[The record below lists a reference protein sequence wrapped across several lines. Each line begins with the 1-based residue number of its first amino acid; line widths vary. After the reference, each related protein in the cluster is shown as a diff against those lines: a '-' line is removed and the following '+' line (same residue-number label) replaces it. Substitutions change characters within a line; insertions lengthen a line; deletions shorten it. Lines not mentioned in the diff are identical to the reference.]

1 MSRIIASEFVGH
13 QLPGLTS
20 LALKQTAEEPFSRTL
35 IATTLHENVHGIPI
49 LINRTPEILPLPLNG
64 DEHFVDVPDIAQAA
78 LSFFKLMSIGRYKLL
93 APLANCFVGDRDA
106 TVGKQF
112 FDLSEPE
119 AEPMVQLDGVTDDLR
134 WKTKTLVAGPVGVHH
149 TNLAT
154 PGYLDHTMRREEIG

>member
-1 MSRIIASEFVGH
+1 MRGIIAFEFIRH
-13 QLPGLTS
+13 QPAGLTA
-20 LALKQTAEEPFSRTL
+20 LAFEQASEKPFRGTL
-35 IATTLHENVHGIPI
+35 IAAALHENINHIPI
-49 LINRTPEILPLPLNG
+49 LIHRSPEILPLPLNG

-112 FDLSEPE
+112 FDLSKTKE
-119 AEPMVQLDGVTDDLR
+119 EPMVQLDGVTDDLR

-149 TNLAT
+149 TSLAT

>member
-78 LSFFKLMSIGRYKLL
+78 LSFFKLACIVWPKLL
-93 APLANCFVGDRDA
+93 TPLANGFIRHRDS
-106 TVGKQF
+106 TF
-112 FDLSEPE
+112 S
-119 AEPMVQLDGVTDDLR
+119 
-134 WKTKTLVAGPVGVHH
+134 
-149 TNLAT
+149 
-154 PGYLDHTMRREEIG
+154 